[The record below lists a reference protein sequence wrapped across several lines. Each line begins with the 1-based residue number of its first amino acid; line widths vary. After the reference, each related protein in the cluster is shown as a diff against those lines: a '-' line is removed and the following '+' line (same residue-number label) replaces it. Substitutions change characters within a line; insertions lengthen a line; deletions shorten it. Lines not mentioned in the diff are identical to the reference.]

1 MPQLRPGS
9 ILIFLFQLVCFTLFA
24 QTDFREGFILQP
36 NGDTLKGWIDY
47 RSDGPNQD
55 LCRFRATPNGPLET
69 FAPDQIPGYGFPG
82 DKFFVTGYVDN
93 ARQNPVFLEYLVRG
107 LADLYVYRGRFYL
120 KRGELPLVDIS
131 PEAGIP
137 PNSKELQQ
145 EDARRIIRLVR
156 QYLSCGV
163 LDQKIKNI
171 DINERKLVQFVRAY
185 NECMDSPYTVFKKEQ
200 PWTILH
206 PVVTLAGTLSDLAF
220 ESPSRSDEY
229 FNHSSFDPEFK
240 PNAMAGV
247 RFDFPRTEYRLGAEF
262 GVWYQDNR
270 FIGVSQTDEA
280 GILRR
285 YDLEAHI
292 RSVKVPLSFLYHFP
306 DRKWNPYLRL
316 GVGPVFTL
324 ESEGYVSRESQFSGL
339 TSTDYY
345 RWSLDERLFFSF
357 FGGAGIPVVRL
368 GRFRLYSE
376 FRAERESPKIF
387 RSFDENRGSGYTIQ
401 ALFLITF

>member
-185 NECMDSPYTVFKKEQ
+185 NECMDSPYTVFKK
-200 PWTILH
+200 
-206 PVVTLAGTLSDLAF
+206 S
-220 ESPSRSDEY
+220 
-229 FNHSSFDPEFK
+229 
-240 PNAMAGV
+240 
-247 RFDFPRTEYRLGAEF
+247 
-262 GVWYQDNR
+262 
-270 FIGVSQTDEA
+270 
-280 GILRR
+280 
-285 YDLEAHI
+285 
-292 RSVKVPLSFLYHFP
+292 
-306 DRKWNPYLRL
+306 NP
-316 GVGPVFTL
+316 
-324 ESEGYVSRESQFSGL
+324 
-339 TSTDYY
+339 
-345 RWSLDERLFFSF
+345 
-357 FGGAGIPVVRL
+357 
-368 GRFRLYSE
+368 GRFCTR
-376 FRAERESPKIF
+376 
-387 RSFDENRGSGYTIQ
+387 
-401 ALFLITF
+401 